1 MMLLKYVLTR
11 SLINLTG
18 RPKQKKLSLE
28 NKTIIVAEDVRANY
42 ILIEKILK
50 KTKANILW
58 AKNGSE
64 AVELV
69 ENADKKDIL
78 LVLMDIKMPIM
89 NGIRASELIGQYNS
103 KIPIIAVTAYAQ
115 EQNKEE
121 ILRNNFVDYISKPI
135 NAQKLL
141 DMVYKYTG
149 IK

>member
-1 MMLLKYVLTR
+1 M
-11 SLINLTG
+11 
-18 RPKQKKLSLE
+18 KKLSLE